1 MIGLQRS
8 GWKIRTLFQGA
19 LSRPNAD
26 AVKAG
31 ADAVVVRLIGAPRR
45 MPQTPI
51 EQRLV
56 VTLEKSGP
64 VLFARL
70 VKTVAA
76 DLYAEELRK
85 GAGLLDIGLFGDRLF
100 NGDIVRELRAG
111 NGILWEMREL
121 E

>member
-8 GWKIRTLFQGA
+8 GWKIRTLGA
-19 LSRPNAD
+19 LSRSDADD
-26 AVKAG
+26 AVKARV
-31 ADAVVVRLIGAPRR
+31 DAAVVRLIGARRR

-56 VTLEKSGP
+56 FTLEKSGP
-64 VLFARL
+64 MLFARL

-76 DLYAEELRK
+76 DLYAEELCK

-111 NGILWEMREL
+111 TGILWEIREL